1 MPATPVTVETVSDDE
16 SRWIHVNME
25 YKRSK
30 KLFMYVLNA
39 DCITDDH
46 NSPIGYGLCILK
58 P

>member
-1 MPATPVTVETVSDDE
+1 MRATPVTVETVSHDE

-30 KLFMYVLNA
+30 KQFMYVLNV
-39 DCITDDH
+39 DCTTDDH